1 MDFSSLSTNLNEYQI
16 SRDNEDNFY
25 IKKKVQ
31 KGKMEYFIRKKFKL
45 AYVTNIIDMNR
56 RKIRIS
62 VMENMKIV

>member
-1 MDFSSLSTNLNEYQI
+1 
-16 SRDNEDNFY
+16 
-25 IKKKVQ
+25 
-31 KGKMEYFIRKKFKL
+31 MEYFIRKKFKL

>member
-16 SRDNEDNFY
+16 SRDSEDNFY

-31 KGKMEYFIRKKFKL
+31 KGKIEYFIRKKIKL
-45 AYVTNIIDMNR
+45 AYVTNIVDMNR
-56 RKIRIS
+56 RKIRVS